1 VRNQHAH
8 AVVVSAVIDSVDLSR
23 VAAPLHAA
31 VQRAISLRAAAQAFP
46 PGCEGPAPGAGA
58 GVLAQP
64 KAEVPFEV
72 VLENSPEA
80 WQPAPVVVTVHVA
93 LRDALREGRPIAS
106 EYSLRLTLAPRA
118 VEVHARPRDLFLS
131 LSCFPYPPVFLI
143 HLFSLSTC
151 FPYPL
156 VFLIHLFSLSTCF
169 PYPPVFLIHLF
180 SLSTCFPYPLVF
192 LIHLLSRIR
201 PSDGV

>member
-1 VRNQHAH
+1 V
-8 AVVVSAVIDSVDLSR
+8 
-23 VAAPLHAA
+23 
-31 VQRAISLRAAAQAFP
+31 
-46 PGCEGPAPGAGA
+46 PAPGAGA

-64 KAEVPFEV
+64 KAQVPFEL

-131 LSCFPYPPVFLI
+131 W
-143 HLFSLSTC
+143 STC
-151 FPYPL
+151 FPYL
-156 VFLIHLFSLSTCF
+156 SLS
-169 PYPPVFLIHLF
+169 
-180 SLSTCFPYPLVF
+180 F

-201 PSDGV
+201 PSGGV